1 MTVGSRAVDGP
12 GRVSGHEFEAGG
24 AFKSS
29 AASVTSLVALR
40 RLAIFRMLFWC
51 ARTTYSLP
59 ILTIE

>member
-1 MTVGSRAVDGP
+1 MTLGSRAIDGP
-12 GRVSGHEFEAGG
+12 GRVSDEKFRTGG